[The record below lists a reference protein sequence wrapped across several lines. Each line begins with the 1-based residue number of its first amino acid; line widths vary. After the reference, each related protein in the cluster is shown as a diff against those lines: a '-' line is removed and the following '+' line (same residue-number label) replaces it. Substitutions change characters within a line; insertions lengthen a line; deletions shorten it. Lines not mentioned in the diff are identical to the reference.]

1 MSDANNTA
9 AAPVESSQAPVE
21 NAPEGNE
28 QVNKDSQPAQEAP
41 KPRNV
46 KKLKLKVDG
55 QEYEEE
61 VDLDDEEGL
70 KRHLQ
75 MSKAAQKRMSEAAKK
90 QKDLE
95 ELAKVFKG
103 PVKDIFKYA
112 DAIGKT
118 PQQLRQELEDY
129 FASQLEEEML
139 TPEQKAV
146 RDAQEIIKRDK
157 QREEDERAAKEA
169 AEREHWQKHYAQE
182 YDKKI
187 TEALSTSGLPK
198 TPKTVKRMAKLMSKN
213 LEMGLDLEPKDLVN
227 IVRDEYLS
235 EIKELFGA
243 SDGDTLL
250 KMLGDDVANKI
261 RKSDL
266 ARLKGGGNVAP
277 PRKPSAQAE
286 PQKAQRRMSTEE
298 WLAEVR
304 KRASE
309 G

>member
-9 AAPVESSQAPVE
+9 AAPVEASQAPVD
-21 NAPEGNE
+21 NAPE
-28 QVNKDSQPAQEAP
+28 VNAEASKENQPAQEAP

-55 QEYEEE
+55 QELEEE
-61 VDLDDEEGL
+61 IDLDDEENL

-75 MSKAAQKRMSEAAKK
+75 MSKAAQKRMSEAAKAK
-90 QKDLE
+90 RDNE

-103 PVKDIFKYA
+103 PVKDLFKYA
-112 DAIGKT
+112 DALGKT
-118 PQQLRQELEDY
+118 PQQLRQELEEY
-129 FASQLEEEML
+129 FAAQLEEEML
-139 TPEQKAV
+139 TPEQKKV
-146 RDAQEIIKRDK
+146 RDAEQIIRE
-157 QREEDERAAKEA
+157 REEEKRRAKEQEEA
-169 AEREHWQKHYAQE
+169 AEKEHWQKHYAQE

-187 TEALSTSGLPK
+187 TEALSSSGLPK
-198 TPKTVKRMAKLMSKN
+198 TPKTVHRMASLMSKN
-213 LEMGLDLEPKDLVN
+213 LEMGLDLEPKHLVD
-227 IVRDEYLS
+227 IVREEYLT

-266 ARLKGGGNVAP
+266 ARLKGAGI
-277 PRKPSAQAE
+277 
-286 PQKAQRRMSTEE
+286 PQKKVASQPAEQPKPQRRMTTEE

-304 KRASE
+304 RRARE